1 VTQQKTLDQSTAPT
15 LQISRARDDLL
26 YLHEFVEL
34 YQKGGLSIKLYISWT
49 GKMEL
54 WIFL

>member
-26 YLHEFVEL
+26 YLYEFVEL